1 MDFRNK
7 YLKYKP
13 EITFDIFEK
22 IWNKLV
28 ADGWNPAVADKKAE
42 YNYFSTDHI
51 YLQQETIN
59 SDLFG
64 AHTLSCGLSE
74 TTVQEILGYDPFV
87 KDDDF
92 VLPEKWY
99 VEVTTENKSTLND
112 WKVKQEYSKMQ
123 LWQFRQG

>member
-13 EITFDIFEK
+13 EITFDIFQNV
-22 IWNKLV
+22 WDKLV
-28 ADGWNPAVADKKAE
+28 ADGWNPAFADKKAE

-51 YLQQETIN
+51 YLQQENIN

-99 VEVTTENKSTLND
+99 VEVTTENKSMLND
-112 WKVKQEYSKMQ
+112 WKVKQEY
-123 LWQFRQG
+123 